1 VIESGL
7 FTRLNTQVTSVSGRV
22 YPKVAPQNVT
32 FPAITYELVSDP
44 RGNTHQGPDG
54 TVQARYMVTVF
65 AKSYL
70 QSKTI
75 AGEIK
80 NAMQGFTGAMGTGV
94 VVASVFAAGGRDLF
108 DQDLRIY
115 HVAQD
120 FFINYKEA

>member
-1 VIESGL
+1 MIESGL
-7 FTRLNTQVTSVSGRV
+7 FTRLTTQVTSVSGRV
-22 YPKVAPQNVT
+22 HPKVAPQNVT
-32 FPAITYELVSDP
+32 LPAITYELVSDP

-70 QSKTI
+70 EAKTI
-75 AGEIK
+75 SGQIK
-80 NAMQGFTGAMGTGV
+80 NALQGFKGAMGTGV

-115 HVAQD
+115 HIPQD
-120 FFINYKEA
+120 FFFHYREA